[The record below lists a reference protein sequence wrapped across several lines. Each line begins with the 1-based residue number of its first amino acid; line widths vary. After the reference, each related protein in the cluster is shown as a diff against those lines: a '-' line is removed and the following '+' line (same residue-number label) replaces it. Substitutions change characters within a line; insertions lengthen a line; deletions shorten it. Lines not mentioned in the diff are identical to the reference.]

1 MQGYLKPWGS
11 NMPKFARVLTDKE
24 VKQRIKELTAK
35 GKEASFAVG
44 GVSGLSIRFRN
55 ANSIQWALR
64 LQAGGNRI
72 LSLGSYASMS
82 LREARQEA
90 VKIIEAG
97 GKREEDA
104 KRVAPRNSL
113 KLSVL
118 WPQWIEY
125 ERSRHLWN
133 TEDDYRHA
141 TQRGEKYVYP
151 IIGDKPVTEITP
163 KDIGALV
170 LCNLY
175 LTKPATAEKVR
186 QCLRQFFVWCSGE
199 ELLDVSKR
207 LPTDQPLLEP
217 HLPPKRLR
225 KSNNNYPMCPVEL
238 LPDFVAELVKPERFN
253 NVGSMALLFAILTNS
268 RLANVC
274 RTHQVRDNF
283 AVWKDI
289 DIEKKVWHIPAHK
302 MKCPDVGEHFVPLSS
317 ATIHI
322 LERLQTLSLRHGN
335 TVFPNRNGEPLSDGV
350 FRKIIKTI
358 NAERAKAGLVQF
370 LDQESNK
377 PMTQHGT
384 SRATFK
390 TWALNNGEDH
400 TAIEKSLHHR
410 IDNYGK
416 SYARGD
422 MINPRRE
429 LAERWA
435 NYCLSK
441 APSDWWKIK

>member
-1 MQGYLKPWGS
+1 
-11 NMPKFARVLTDKE
+11 MPKFARVLTDKE

-35 GKEASFAVG
+35 GREASFAVG

-64 LQAGGNRI
+64 LQAGSNRI
-72 LSLGSYASMS
+72 LSLGSYASMT

-90 VKIIEAG
+90 IKIIEAG

-104 KRVAPRNSL
+104 KKVAPRSSL

-118 WPQWIEY
+118 WPQWIENQ
-125 ERSRHLWN
+125 RKRHQWKS
-133 TEDDYRHA
+133 EDDYRHA

-151 IIGDKPVTEITP
+151 ILGDKPVTEITP

-186 QCLRQFFVWCSGE
+186 QCLRQFFAWCSSE
-199 ELLDVSKR
+199 ELLDISKR

-217 HLPPKRLR
+217 YLPPKRFR
-225 KSNNNYPMCPVEL
+225 ETNNHHPMCPVDL

-268 RLANVC
+268 RLANIC
-274 RTHQVRDNF
+274 RTHQVRDNY
-283 AVWKDI
+283 AVWEDI
-289 DIEKKVWHIPAHK
+289 DLQQGVWRIPANK
-302 MKCPDVGEHFVPLSS
+302 MKCPKNGANNVPLST
-317 ATIHI
+317 ATVRI
-322 LERLQTLSLRHGN
+322 LERLQALSLRHGD
-335 TVFPNRNGEPLSDGV
+335 TVFQNRNGEPLSDGV

-370 LDQESNK
+370 LDQESNR

-390 TWALNNGEDH
+390 TWALNNGEDN
-400 TAIEKSLHHR
+400 TVIEKALHHQ
-410 IDNYGK
+410 IDQYGGA
-416 SYARGD
+416 YARGAVLD
-422 MINPRRE
+422 PRRE

-435 NYCLSK
+435 GYCLSK